1 MARGERAP
9 GVLTSTDRHRYL
21 PASAW
26 VLVALVVLACGCR
39 KRAGQTPAKA
49 SKATQVKIVYPA
61 APGSFVRLVTKL
73 RPAVVHLS
81 TTVTVRGGPADWFP
95 SSGRQDGTATGKQ
108 GARMRRALGT
118 GFIIDGDGHILT
130 NAHVVERAQSLRARL
145 HDGTMLVAKLRGLDR
160 ASDVALLKVSPP
172 TGTRLSA
179 ARLGDSDSLRVGE
192 WVVALGN
199 PFGMGVTL
207 NAGVISARERKE
219 LAPGKHGLWGFI
231 QTDVAIHPGNSG
243 GPLVNTQGEV
253 VGIAVSMD
261 TQAGSIGFALPLK
274 VAMGLLPQLK
284 KGEVS
289 RTWLG
294 IYADRM
300 TAARTKKVGLKKP
313 RGTYVTSVIHQGPA
327 DRAGLRAGDVVLSF
341 DGQDIVSAADLPR
354 LAALAGV
361 DRQVEI
367 KVWRAGK
374 NLTFT
379 LKTEKMPE

>member
-1 MARGERAP
+1 MARLARAALVCALLAP
-9 GVLTSTDRHRYL
+9 
-21 PASAW
+21 
-26 VLVALVVLACGCR
+26 VALAAGCR
-39 KRAGQTPAKA
+39 KRVTQGPARS
-49 SKATQVKIVYPA
+49 SKATRVKIVYPA
-61 APGSFVRLVTKL
+61 APGSFVRLVTRL

-95 SSGRQDGTATGKQ
+95 SAGHQDETATGKL

-130 NAHVVERAQSLRARL
+130 NAHVVERAGRLRARL
-145 HDGTMLVAKLRGLDR
+145 HDGTLLVARLVGMDR
-160 ASDVALLKVSPP
+160 ACDVALLKVSPP

-199 PFGMGVTL
+199 PFGQDVTL

-219 LAPGKHGLWGFI
+219 LAPGKHGLWSFI

-253 VGIAVSMD
+253 VGIATAMD
-261 TQAGSIGFALPLK
+261 TQAGAVGFALPLK
-274 VAMGLLPQLK
+274 VALGLMPQLK
-284 KGEVS
+284 KGKVS

-294 IYADRM
+294 IYADTV
-300 TAARTKKVGLKKP
+300 TAARAREAGLKKAT
-313 RGTYVTSVIHQGPA
+313 GAYVTSVIHQGPA
-327 DRAGLRAGDVVLSF
+327 DRAGLRSGDVLLSF
-341 DGQDIVSAADLPR
+341 DGQDIASAADLPR
-354 LAALAGV
+354 LASLAGV
-361 DRQVEI
+361 DRQVAMV
-367 KVWRAGK
+367 VWRAK
-374 NLTFT
+374 KSLTFT